1 MASRNENVPVIVY
14 YNAYVVD
21 CDEGVEFKG
30 GNNILISMR
39 RGMTFNFLFQQTST
53 ENVYLPYPNSAD
65 VGDNQVPD
73 NPNYRHFLDQQ
84 QQFDS
89 HDDKLYVGQRFRQLE
104 DLKHAVKMW
113 HIKNHVTFKSKR
125 CAKNTWV
132 LCCPAEGCQ
141 WKLRASERK
150 NLKVR
155 EIRMIEE
162 PHTCVMPTISQDHNK
177 MDSKLVGKNILAMV
191 EENEQLTIPTFIAF
205 VR

>member
-1 MASRNENVPVIVY
+1 MIDINEMF
-14 YNAYVVD
+14 
-21 CDEGVEFKG
+21 GVK
-30 GNNILISMR
+30 I
-39 RGMTFNFLFQQTST
+39 
-53 ENVYLPYPNSAD
+53 AD

-84 QQFDS
+84 QQFDL

-177 MDSKLVGKNILAMV
+177 MDSKLVCNVV
-191 EENEQLTIPTFIAF
+191 EGQRYSKRLNDRKINALLKVTCQRLVEREHDIMESPDPATQSWVGYGAQAPYAKVTSAT
-205 VR
+205 